1 MTVRYLLGVACVLLV
16 LRPVIADDTAV
27 DFARDIQPIFKQH
40 CLKCHDAR
48 KQQSGYR
55 LDVRANAI
63 RGGETAKRAI
73 VPGKAAASELIRR
86 VTSDDDDVVMPSE
99 GDRLTAKQI
108 DLLRKWIDSGA
119 KWPDDLAGA
128 QTDPKDH
135 WAFKPPQRPPVPQI
149 GNRKSAIENPI
160 DAFVLDRLAKD
171 GLQPS
176 PAADKTTLIRRL
188 SLDLIGLPPTIDEVH
203 AFLADTSDG
212 AYAKLAERLLASPH
226 YGERWGR
233 LWLDAARYADSDG
246 FEKDKLR
253 QVWFYRDWVV
263 GAFNR
268 DLPYDKFVIEQ
279 FAGDLLTTSPLAPGG
294 GEGSGVRGER
304 LGTSFSNSSHDSLPL
319 TPRPPLPVP
328 GRGGVM
334 QDRVVA
340 TGFLR
345 NSMINEEGGVD
356 PEQFRME
363 AMFDRMDAIGKSVL
377 GLTIQCSQ
385 CHNHKYDPL
394 TQAEYYQ
401 LFAFLNNDHEA
412 NVAVYSPDE
421 QMRRADI
428 FRQVREIED
437 DLKHRTPDWSDQ
449 MSKWE
454 ETAKRPQPGWEVLQ
468 PEHIGDNGQ
477 RYFPQPDGS
486 IVAAGYAPTKF
497 TSIWKATTKLANL
510 GAFRLELFNDPN
522 LPCGG
527 PGRSIMGTCAL
538 SEFKVE
544 VADAANPA
552 TKQQVKIIKATA
564 DYSNHERDL
573 ESIFGDKTTT
583 KRVTGPIEFAIDGKN
598 ETAWGMDAGPGRR
611 NRPRNA
617 VFTLEKPVGFA
628 NGTIVTISLA
638 QNHGGWNS
646 DDNQNNNLGRFRL
659 SVSSTSDAVAD
670 PVPKNVRDIL
680 AIPSDQR
687 TPAQQATVFSHWRTT
702 VTDWKAANDKIEEA
716 WKQHP
721 EGSTQLVLQSREMPR
736 GTSILK
742 RGDFLKP
749 DKPVAAGVPAF
760 LNPLPPGEPLTRLT
774 FAKWIVDRRSPTT
787 ARAIV
792 NRIWQAHFGTGLIS
806 TSEDLGTQCEPPS
819 HPELLDWLAVELME
833 GSRVESPE
841 SRGNTDSAAVN
852 SQHSTPWSLK
862 QLHRLIVTSATYRQS
877 SKVTPDLF
885 ARDPY
890 NRLLARGPRFRVD
903 AELVR
908 DIALAASGLLNPA
921 VGGPPSFP
929 PLPEFML
936 LPPVSYGPKVWYED
950 KGPNRYRRAIYTFR
964 YRSIPY
970 PVLQTFDAPNGDFSC
985 VRRSRSNTP
994 LQALMTLNE
1003 PVFVECSQ
1011 ALALL
1016 TLKDGGS
1023 TDASRVDFAFRRCVS
1038 RQPTADEAAELSA
1051 LLAKQVQRF
1060 SQPDAKP
1067 LEVALA
1073 DLSTAPQ
1080 LPAGTTPAHLAAWTV
1095 VSRVLL
1101 NLDETITKE

>member
-1 MTVRYLLGVACVLLV
+1 
-16 LRPVIADDTAV
+16 
-27 DFARDIQPIFKQH
+27 
-40 CLKCHDAR
+40 
-48 KQQSGYR
+48 
-55 LDVRANAI
+55 
-63 RGGETAKRAI
+63 
-73 VPGKAAASELIRR
+73 
-86 VTSDDDDVVMPSE
+86 
-99 GDRLTAKQI
+99 
-108 DLLRKWIDSGA
+108 
-119 KWPDDLAGA
+119 
-128 QTDPKDH
+128 
-135 WAFKPPQRPPVPQI
+135 
-149 GNRKSAIENPI
+149 
-160 DAFVLDRLAKD
+160 
-171 GLQPS
+171 
-176 PAADKTTLIRRL
+176 
-188 SLDLIGLPPTIDEVH
+188 
-203 AFLADTSDG
+203 
-212 AYAKLAERLLASPH
+212 
-226 YGERWGR
+226 
-233 LWLDAARYADSDG
+233 
-246 FEKDKLR
+246 
-253 QVWFYRDWVV
+253 
-263 GAFNR
+263 
-268 DLPYDKFVIEQ
+268 
-279 FAGDLLTTSPLAPGG
+279 
-294 GEGSGVRGER
+294 
-304 LGTSFSNSSHDSLPL
+304 
-319 TPRPPLPVP
+319 
-328 GRGGVM
+328 
-334 QDRVVA
+334 
-340 TGFLR
+340 
-345 NSMINEEGGVD
+345 
-356 PEQFRME
+356 ME

-377 GLTIQCSQ
+377 GLTIQCGQ

-394 TQAEYYQ
+394 TQSEYYQ

-428 FRQVREIED
+428 FRMVREIED
-437 DLKHRTPDWSDQ
+437 DLKHRTPDWTDK
-449 MSKWE
+449 MSAWE
-454 ETAKRPQPGWEVLQ
+454 ETAKRPQPEWEVLR

-497 TSIWKATTKLANL
+497 SSIWKATTKLANL

-538 SEFKVE
+538 TEFKVE
-544 VADAANPA
+544 VADVANPA
-552 TKQQVKIIKATA
+552 TKQPVKIVKATA
-564 DYSNHERDL
+564 DYSNLERDL

-617 VFTLEKPVGFA
+617 VFVPENPVGFPG
-628 NGTIVTISLA
+628 GTLVTISLA

-659 SVSSTSDAVAD
+659 SVNSRSDATAD
-670 PVPKNVRDIL
+670 PVPKNVRDVL
-680 AIPSDQR
+680 AIPRDQR
-687 TPAQQATVFSHWRTT
+687 TPAQQATVFSHWRST
-702 VTDWKAANDKIEEA
+702 VAEWKAANDKIDEA

-749 DKPVAAGVPAF
+749 DKQIAAGVPAF

-774 FAKWIVDRRSPTT
+774 FAKWLVNRRSPTT

-792 NRIWQAHFGTGLIS
+792 NRIWQAHFGTGLVS

-833 GSRVESPE
+833 PTVVVEQDAETRRRGDTEKTLPRSSNSSSP
-841 SRGNTDSAAVN
+841 SLPLSA
-852 SQHSTPWSLK
+852 SPRLSTPWSLK
-862 QLHRLIVTSATYRQS
+862 HLHRLIVTSATYRQS

-950 KGPNRYRRAIYTFR
+950 KGPDRYRRAIYTFR

-994 LQALMTLNE
+994 LQALTTLNE

-1023 TDASRVDFAFRRCVS
+1023 TDASRLDFAFRRCVS

-1073 DLSTAPQ
+1073 GPAAAPQ
-1080 LPAGTTPAHLAAWTV
+1080 LPEGATPAHLAAWTV
-1095 VSRVLL
+1095 LSRVLL